1 MPDDRRPK
9 LRADRRAID
18 FTQKSLVIDGLSLY
32 YVVDEPYTERC
43 LEAGVNACNVSF
55 ALGDGWDATLQNVE
69 AGLTKIEN
77 SPLMMLVTSADDIQ
91 KAKETGKLGV
101 ILGTQ
106 GSSMIETQLNRVGI
120 MAKLGFR
127 FFGLAYTSA
136 TLFADGCGEK
146 RNAGL
151 SFLGME
157 LIQAVNETPMILDL
171 SHCGHR
177 TRDEAIEQ
185 ARAVVC
191 THSNAWNLVNNDRN
205 TKDSTAKAII
215 EKGGMVGVCGLPKTV
230 NPKDPTVA
238 DLVGHVD
245 HYAQVIGV
253 ENIGIGLDFTEGY
266 KDSGKILPEIR
277 RWRTFR
283 PDIFGTV
290 DDFFDQD
297 YPEGIGS
304 IRELPNVTQE
314 LFDRGYQDDEVA
326 GILGANWFRTFKK
339 LVG

>member
-127 FFGLAYTSA
+127 FFWTCLHQC
-136 TLFADGCGEK
+136 D
-146 RNAGL
+146 
-151 SFLGME
+151 
-157 LIQAVNETPMILDL
+157 AV
-171 SHCGHR
+171 C
-177 TRDEAIEQ
+177 
-185 ARAVVC
+185 
-191 THSNAWNLVNNDRN
+191 
-205 TKDSTAKAII
+205 
-215 EKGGMVGVCGLPKTV
+215 
-230 NPKDPTVA
+230 
-238 DLVGHVD
+238 
-245 HYAQVIGV
+245 
-253 ENIGIGLDFTEGY
+253 
-266 KDSGKILPEIR
+266 R
-277 RWRTFR
+277 RLR
-283 PDIFGTV
+283 
-290 DDFFDQD
+290 
-297 YPEGIGS
+297 
-304 IRELPNVTQE
+304 
-314 LFDRGYQDDEVA
+314 
-326 GILGANWFRTFKK
+326 
-339 LVG
+339 